1 MADEPKQHN
10 DVLKANAEW
19 LTRERALV
27 LVLMAAT
34 VLAFYVCYRLARPF
48 LPALAWALALAV
60 VTHPLHEWIVRRIKN
75 ANIAA
80 TLSVIIVAALIIA
93 PAVFVTQR
101 IVREVVANVQ
111 TVRTEI
117 ETGQWRAALE
127 RNLRL
132 APALMWIEERI
143 NVSGGMEQLST
154 AITSRISSY
163 VTGSIWAVADLL
175 ITLFA
180 LFYFFRDRR
189 TILRTLR
196 SLVPLSE
203 TETGKVFTRV
213 KDTVYATVYGTIAVA
228 IVQGT
233 MGGLMF
239 WWLGL
244 PAPLLW
250 GTVMALLA
258 IVPVLGAFVVW
269 VPTSIFLALQG
280 SWGRA
285 LILAAWGIL
294 VIGLIDNLLYPAL
307 VGKRLRMHTLPV
319 FIAIVGGV
327 ALFGG
332 SGLILGPVA
341 LALTVALV
349 DVWRRRTAG
358 GRAADTGVN
367 R

>member
-1 MADEPKQHN
+1 
-10 DVLKANAEW
+10 
-19 LTRERALV
+19 
-27 LVLMAAT
+27 VLMAAT
-34 VLAFYVCYRLARPF
+34 VLAFYVCYRLALPF

-60 VTHPLHEWIVRRIKN
+60 VAHPLHEWIARRIMN
-75 ANIAA
+75 ANFAA
-80 TLSVIIVAALIIA
+80 ALATIIVAALIIA
-93 PAVFVTQR
+93 PAIFVTQR

-117 ETGQWRAALE
+117 ETGRWRAALE
-127 RNLRL
+127 SNPRL
-132 APALMWIEERI
+132 APALRWIDERI
-143 NVSGGMEQLST
+143 NASGGMEQLST
-154 AITSRISSY
+154 SITARISSY
-163 VTGSIWAVADLL
+163 VTGSIFVVADLL
-175 ITLFA
+175 IMLFA
-180 LFYFFRDRR
+180 LFYFFRDRHI
-189 TILRTLR
+189 ILRTLR

-203 TETGKVFTRV
+203 TETGEVFKRV
-213 KDTVYATVYGTIAVA
+213 NETVYATVYGTIAVA

-233 MGGLMF
+233 VGGLMF

-250 GTVMALLA
+250 GAVMALLA

-269 VPTSIFLALQG
+269 VPASIFLALQG

-285 LILAAWGIL
+285 LVLAAWGIL
-294 VIGLIDNLLYPAL
+294 VIGLIDNLLYPAF

-327 ALFGG
+327 ILFGG

-341 LALTVALV
+341 LAVTVALV

-358 GRAADTGVN
+358 GRAAEAGVN
-367 R
+367 G

>member
-1 MADEPKQHN
+1 MADGPKRHN
-10 DVLKANAEW
+10 DSLKANAEW

-34 VLAFYVCYRLARPF
+34 ALACYVCYRLARPF

-60 VTHPLHEWIVRRIKN
+60 VAHPLHEWIARRIKN
-75 ANIAA
+75 ANLAA
-80 TLSVIIVAALIIA
+80 VLAVVIVAALIIA
-93 PAVFVTQR
+93 PAIFVAQR
-101 IVREVVANVQ
+101 IVREVVAHVQ
-111 TVRTEI
+111 TVRTQV

-127 RNLRL
+127 RNPRL
-132 APALMWIEERI
+132 APALTWIEERI
-143 NVSGGMEQLST
+143 NASGGMEQLST
-154 AITSRISSY
+154 AITSRVSAY
-163 VTGSIWAVADLL
+163 VAGSIWAVADLL

-203 TETGKVFTRV
+203 TETGDVFTRV

-233 MGGLMF
+233 VGGLMF

-269 VPTSIFLALQG
+269 APASIFLALQG
-280 SWGRA
+280 SWGKA

-341 LALTVALV
+341 LAVTVALV

-358 GRAADTGVN
+358 GRAAETGVN
-367 R
+367 G